1 MDRREGEPLGVVQA
15 HPLGQARDQREGLV
29 KQTPCFLLPRSLSRS
44 PISLNDPP
52 HQVLPLPTTAPNDPL
67 LCPSRKPYPTR
78 SLGLA
83 IKCSAEV
90 RGYIY

>member
-52 HQVLPLPTTAPNDPL
+52 LLP
-67 LCPSRKPYPTR
+67 
-78 SLGLA
+78 SLAFAHHSL
-83 IKCSAEV
+83 K
-90 RGYIY
+90 